1 MSTPPEDAPITP
13 RRARRLAEAAA
24 RSKLEG
30 EIWWFCCH
38 LSEREK
44 RTAEL
49 ARDKYE
55 YEMAAKLHFDY
66 VLRMQETAAGRWPEL
81 CRLRSLE
88 MYGGKVGLVLKFNSY
103 MRKLDRVLANDGIF
117 INHTRKILE
126 DPTLGT
132 IPQLAVDYVIPPE
145 NAVVDL
151 TENTVVDSENAVVDL
166 TENSVVDLT

>member
-24 RSKLEG
+24 RTKLEG

-44 RTAEL
+44 RSAEL

-55 YEMAAKLHFDY
+55 YEMAAKLHFEY
-66 VLRMQETAAGRWPEL
+66 VLRMQQTAAGRWPEL

-88 MYGGKVGLVLKFNSY
+88 MYGGKVGLVLKFDSY

-151 TENTVVDSENAVVDL
+151 TENTVVDL
-166 TENSVVDLT
+166 T